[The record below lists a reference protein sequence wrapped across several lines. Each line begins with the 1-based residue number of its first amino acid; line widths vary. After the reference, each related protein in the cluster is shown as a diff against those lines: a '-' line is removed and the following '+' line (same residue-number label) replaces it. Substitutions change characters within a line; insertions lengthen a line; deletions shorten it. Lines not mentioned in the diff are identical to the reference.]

1 MGIVGEEGLLSSQSG
16 RDHHKGTAWH
26 GDYVIVSLVV
36 KAAEA
41 ILESQR
47 ERMGGPADR
56 LYSLDSFRRTFAA
69 ALGGTEG
76 VAMEE
81 QDAKVLLKFLERDR
95 GLLVYDKEV

>member
-26 GDYVIVSLVV
+26 GDYVITSLVV

-56 LYSLDSFRRTFAA
+56 LYSFDSFRRTFAT
-69 ALGGTEG
+69 ALGRSDG
-76 VAMEE
+76 VAIEE
-81 QDAKVLLKFLERDR
+81 QDARVLLKFLERDR
-95 GLLVYDKEV
+95 HFSERCVG